1 MKPLFLFST
10 LLLICSQ
17 TIAQSR
23 SIYIPSSA
31 TPENI
36 SSEQFKALLKDNAKT
51 NQPEQAL
58 QEVQFPPTA
67 MAKNS
72 NDEAAKKK
80 AEAKKIA
87 LTAKKDFADKIRRA
101 WQVPKGSTGKSA
113 SVRVNLADNGRV
125 NLADN
130 GRVHSII
137 INSSDPDLKASIE
150 TAVRDAAPYPMPSD
164 PEARKQARIFITKF
178 IAK

>member
-1 MKPLFLFST
+1 MKTLLFST
-10 LLLICSQ
+10 LTLLGSQ
-17 TIAQSR
+17 SFAENR

-125 NLADN
+125 
-130 GRVHSII
+130 HSII

>member
-125 NLADN
+125 
-130 GRVHSII
+130 HSII

-164 PEARKQARIFITKF
+164 PDARREAQSFTSTFRSSN
-178 IAK
+178 

>member
-1 MKPLFLFST
+1 MM
-10 LLLICSQ
+10 
-17 TIAQSR
+17 R
-23 SIYIPSSA
+23 
-31 TPENI
+31 
-36 SSEQFKALLKDNAKT
+36 
-51 NQPEQAL
+51 L
-58 QEVQFPPTA
+58 QR
-67 MAKNS
+67 
-72 NDEAAKKK
+72 KK

-113 SVRVNLADNGRV
+113 SVRV

>member
-80 AEAKKIA
+80 
-87 LTAKKDFADKIRRA
+87 
-101 WQVPKGSTGKSA
+101 S
-113 SVRVNLADNGRV
+113 
-125 NLADN
+125 
-130 GRVHSII
+130 
-137 INSSDPDLKASIE
+137 
-150 TAVRDAAPYPMPSD
+150 
-164 PEARKQARIFITKF
+164 
-178 IAK
+178 

>member
-10 LLLICSQ
+10 LLLIGSQ

-51 NQPEQAL
+51 NQPEQVLQGVAL
-58 QEVQFPPTA
+58 APKAIEKT
-67 MAKNS
+67 S
-72 NDEAAKKK
+72 NDEAEKKK

-87 LTAKKDFADKIRRA
+87 SSAKRDFENKIKRA
-101 WQVPKGSTGKSA
+101 WDTPTGSSGKIA
-113 SVRVNLADNGRV
+113 TARVKLTDNGSVRSVIV
-125 NLADN
+125 
-130 GRVHSII
+130 
-137 INSSDPDLKASIE
+137 NSSDPDMKASIE
-150 TAVRDAAPYPMPSD
+150 AAVRAAAPYPMPSD
-164 PEARKQARIFITKF
+164 PDARREAQSFTSTFRSSN
-178 IAK
+178 

>member
-72 NDEAAKKK
+72 NDEAEKKK

-113 SVRVNLADNGRV
+113 SVRV

>member
-125 NLADN
+125 
-130 GRVHSII
+130 HSII

>member
-36 SSEQFKALLKDNAKT
+36 SSEQFDALLMDHAKT
-51 NQPEQAL
+51 TQLEKSVQDVKTPLKTIPDAL
-58 QEVQFPPTA
+58 NE
-67 MAKNS
+67 
-72 NDEAAKKK
+72 EEAKKK

-113 SVRVNLADNGRV
+113 SVRV

>member
-125 NLADN
+125 
-130 GRVHSII
+130 HSII

-178 IAK
+178 VAK